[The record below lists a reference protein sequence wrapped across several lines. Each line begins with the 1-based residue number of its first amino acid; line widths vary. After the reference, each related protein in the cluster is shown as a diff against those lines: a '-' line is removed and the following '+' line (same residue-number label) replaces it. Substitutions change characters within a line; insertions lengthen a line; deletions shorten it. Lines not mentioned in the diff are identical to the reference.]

1 MTLRE
6 QWLGTG
12 GRGSDLLDYVL
23 WLERRIEELENGLR
37 NIYEMLPTKRE
48 NDQDIIDE
56 IKRLLKPKENEG

>member
-56 IKRLLKPKENEG
+56 IKRLLKPKENEE